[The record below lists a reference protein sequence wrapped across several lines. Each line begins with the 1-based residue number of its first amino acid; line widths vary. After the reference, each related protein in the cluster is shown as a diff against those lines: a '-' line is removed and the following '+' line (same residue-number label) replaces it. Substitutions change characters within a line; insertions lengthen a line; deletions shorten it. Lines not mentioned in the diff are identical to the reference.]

1 MTPAAGDRSRP
12 VNPDDPD
19 ALPPVSPDH
28 EPDETTRQ
36 AAGSVGGDLAGAAE
50 VVVEVIAAGAEV
62 AGTVAEGAA
71 EAVGAVASGAAEGL
85 GAAAGGLADGCG
97 GCSLA
102 LLVMLFTAAGT
113 AYAAF
118 G

>member
-1 MTPAAGDRSRP
+1 MNPYDPNALTPVAPAR
-12 VNPDDPD
+12 
-19 ALPPVSPDH
+19 

-50 VVVEVIAAGAEV
+50 AVVEVVAAGAEI

-85 GAAAGGLADGCG
+85 GAAAGGLADGCS

-102 LLVMLFTAAGT
+102 VLVILFSAAGT